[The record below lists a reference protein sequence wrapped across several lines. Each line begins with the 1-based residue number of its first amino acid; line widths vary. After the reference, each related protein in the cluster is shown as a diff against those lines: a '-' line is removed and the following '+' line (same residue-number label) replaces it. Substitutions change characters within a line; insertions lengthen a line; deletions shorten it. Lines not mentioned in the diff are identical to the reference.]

1 MPETDQME
9 FKTFPF
15 ELKAATGDGSS
26 FEGLVSVFNNV
37 DSYGEIVD
45 PHAFDED
52 LPEFLSSGFIG
63 GLNHDWDNP
72 IGTPQP
78 GTKVVPEGLFLKANV
93 IDTSHG
99 MDVRKMLKAGVVKT
113 LSIGFKRLG
122 ATVLET
128 ADDVSQYWKK
138 NGYTPSSQ
146 DIARAKDGFITVLT
160 RIKNFEGSPVTM
172 PANDRAFIT
181 AVKAARDAANAA
193 FKDSIPAPDPCPVT
207 EPDAEQA
214 QSPTTVR
221 QLEKFLRDAG
231 LTQVKAK
238 EAVSLAKSLLRDV
251 ESVEVETE
259 PETEPEVTEEPAT
272 ETVAEDIVVEE
283 DAAEPVE
290 TSPSTLSEDTP
301 DAKPRTLS
309 LEEEEIR
316 RKKQRVAQ
324 MLHQRFRETDAKI
337 ARSLLNAGAM
347 K

>member
-1 MPETDQME
+1 
-9 FKTFPF
+9 
-15 ELKAATGDGSS
+15 
-26 FEGLVSVFNNV
+26 
-37 DSYGEIVD
+37 
-45 PHAFDED
+45 
-52 LPEFLSSGFIG
+52 
-63 GLNHDWDNP
+63 
-72 IGTPQP
+72 
-78 GTKVVPEGLFLKANV
+78 
-93 IDTSHG
+93 
-99 MDVRKMLKAGVVKT
+99 
-113 LSIGFKRLG
+113 
-122 ATVLET
+122 VLET

-193 FKDSIPAPDPCPVT
+193 FKDSIPAPDLCPVT
-207 EPDAEQA
+207 EPDTEQS

-259 PETEPEVTEEPAT
+259 PETEVTEEPAT
-272 ETVAEDIVVEE
+272 ETVAEDIVAEE